1 MTELVGSRRLGDLSE
16 FVEDAIDQILLR
28 EEEIGFFAWVRA
40 EAPRRFPEDFARLPG
55 EQAARA
61 TAFNIA
67 RQLWNEVPLPGAGYR
82 VRPIPPP
89 ERNTRC
95 PCGSGKK
102 YKRCCGAAS
111 GNRLGAPFTIEDGWV
126 AVLLRRPLEEVA
138 QASAEGRVPR
148 ALAPS
153 IAEYLLEVGAPQTA
167 LALLAPL
174 FTEPGRLTER
184 DAPAIEPLIDT
195 LDALE
200 LYEEKE
206 RLVERLLRVTLP
218 PPVRLALW
226 ESVGRSFASQRETG
240 RAWEAVEQIRRVDPD
255 SPVLGGMEVILLLE
269 ENRLIEAAD
278 RAAEGLRRHQSTP
291 GLSQEA
297 VLLLRETVRDAA
309 GARRRLLLGGAVF
322 AVERLEALASA
333 AFARPIRPYGVRIR
347 EDGSGSARLAPPED
361 LIAVEKTWMA
371 ATDFIDWDETGEDEE
386 DREEEGAEAWNLDPE
401 LDGGEEDDEEN
412 RWVDEEDDLFADA
425 LKTELWLNWLSANP
439 QAFDSLRF
447 LVDLADHLFGL
458 VLKLPELQE
467 TLVRPLVNRG
477 LAILEATLAQAP
489 HVTLPGELEEN
500 LPALEVF
507 NISAYLSGERLPA
520 IEPLDRILR
529 LDPDDNLGVRGDLGR
544 AYLHSGEPRKA
555 LNLAVRF
562 PDDDVP
568 YLSFSK
574 VIALHRL
581 GRSEETLAA
590 LDEAVERFPFTA
602 AALAEANSLSSGLLL
617 DLWRDEEELWQHL
630 RERVPA
636 DRLIED

>member
-1 MTELVGSRRLGDLSE
+1 MTELVGGRRLRDLSA

-40 EAPRRFPEDFARLPG
+40 EAPRRFPEDFAHLPG
-55 EQAARA
+55 EPAARA

-82 VRPIPPP
+82 VRPIPSP

-111 GNRLGAPFTIEDGWV
+111 GNRLDAPFTVGDGWA
-126 AVLLRRPLEEVA
+126 AVLLRKSLEEVA
-138 QASAEGRVPR
+138 QVSAEGRVPR

-206 RLVERLLRVTLP
+206 RLVERLRLTLP
-218 PPVRLALW
+218 PPLLLTLW
-226 ESVGRSFASQRETG
+226 ESVGPSFAAQGETG

-255 SPVLGGMEVILLLE
+255 SPVLGGMEVVLLLE
-269 ENRLIEAAD
+269 ENRLTEAAD
-278 RAAEGLRRHQSTP
+278 RAAEGLRRHQRKP
-291 GLSQEA
+291 GLNQAA

-386 DREEEGAEAWNLDPE
+386 DGEEEGAEAWNLDPE
-401 LDGGEEDDEEN
+401 VDDDEDDDD
-412 RWVDEEDDLFADA
+412 RWVDEENDLFADA

-447 LVDLADHLFGL
+447 LVDLADYLFGL

-500 LPALEVF
+500 LPALEAL
-507 NISAYLSGERLPA
+507 NISAYLSGERLPTV
-520 IEPLDRILR
+520 ESLERILR
-529 LDPDDNLGVRGDLGR
+529 LDPNDNLGMRGDLGR

-581 GRSEETLAA
+581 GCTEETLAA

-602 AALAEANSLSSGLLL
+602 VALAEANSLFSELLL
-617 DLWRDEEELWQHL
+617 DLWREEEELWQHL